1 MTKLIAIDP
10 SALDALFAEVRALR
24 EEISAVRIAPQPEW
38 VTIPEAARQLGV
50 SPDTIRRRIRTGELK
65 ARGRGKTR
73 QVRL

>member
-1 MTKLIAIDP
+1 M
-10 SALDALFAEVRALR
+10 
-24 EEISAVRIAPQPEW
+24 SAVRIAPQPEW